1 MSKPTTRN
9 ASQFKMV
16 SVADLCIDPDAQRKL
31 SLTWVKAHVDEFDVD
46 QLGYIV
52 VNVREDGAMFT
63 IDGQHRVE
71 LMRAVG
77 WGDQK
82 IHAEVFTGL
91 TLAEEAELFNA
102 RNDRRAVRSFDRFR
116 IAAVA
121 GSPVECNI
129 ARIVQKR
136 GMAISDQARDGN
148 VAAVASLLKIYNGA
162 GLRSQTEGAH
172 ALDRTLAALTQ
183 CFGKNAS
190 AFSAKIIEGMGMV
203 QLRYNGAI
211 DQKALV
217 TKLATFKGGAAGLL
231 GIARALADM
240 NGRPVHHS
248 VAATIVDQYNKGR
261 RTGQLD
267 AWDSTA
273 KKVTQ

>member
-1 MSKPTTRN
+1 M
-9 ASQFKMV
+9 MV
-16 SVADLCIDPDAQRKL
+16 SVSDLCIDPEAQRQL
-31 SLTWVKAHVDEFDVD
+31 SRTWVKAHIEEFDVD

-52 VNVREDGAMFT
+52 VNVRSDGGMFT

-91 TLAEEAELFNA
+91 SKAEEAELFNA
-102 RNDRRAVRSFDRFR
+102 RNDRRAVRKFDRFR
-116 IAAVA
+116 IAVTA
-121 GSPVECNI
+121 GEQI
-129 ARIVQKR
+129 ETDITRIVQKR
-136 GMAISDQARDGN
+136 GLAISDHAGDGSI
-148 VAAVASLLKIYNGA
+148 AAVDSLMKIYNGA
-162 GLRSQTEGAH
+162 GLRSQAEGAP
-172 ALDRTLAALTQ
+172 ALDRTLSALTA
-183 CFGKNAS
+183 CFGNNSAAFNAR
-190 AFSAKIIEGMGMV
+190 IIEGMGMV

-217 TKLATFKGGAAGLL
+217 TKLASFKGGAPGLL

-261 RTGQLD
+261 RVGQLD
-267 AWDSTA
+267 AWDSTT
-273 KKVTQ
+273 KKVTS